1 MEYVRLGRTTQEVS
15 RIGLGGLAFGG
26 HYGPI
31 EKIDIVRTIHQAID
45 LGVTFFDTSPTYGE
59 GRAEEVLGE
68 ALGAHIDRVVI
79 STRIGGGGVS
89 DLNTWRNN
97 DRVSI
102 IRRVEASLKRLGRD
116 HLDLVSLYGPDPH
129 TPPAETMEA
138 LLELKRAGKILYT
151 GTCDGDEGRIRELQ
165 RHGRFDVVQVPY
177 NLLNRTA
184 EQAVLPLCV
193 TAGTGFVACEP
204 FLCGLLHGTHH
215 QNAVFDLTDL
225 RVRDRRFRGQRY
237 RNNVGMVNRLRRLAE
252 QEGMTLTQLAL
263 GWLLQN
269 PAVHV
274 AVCGAKD
281 AQQIRQIAAAGSSLL
296 NADQLFLVDQTV
308 GPPMFEQP
316 A

>member
-31 EKIDIVRTIHQAID
+31 EKIDILRTIHQAVD
-45 LGVTFFDTSPTYGE
+45 LGVTFFDTSPTYGD
-59 GRAEEVLGE
+59 GRAEELLGE
-68 ALGAHIDRVVI
+68 ALGGHLDRVVI
-79 STRIGGGGVS
+79 STKIGGGGVS
-89 DLNTWRNN
+89 ELGTWRNN

-102 IRRVEASLKRLGRD
+102 IKRVEASLKRLGRD
-116 HLDLVSLYGPDPH
+116 YLDLVLLYGPDPH
-129 TPPAETMEA
+129 TPPGETMDV
-138 LLELKRAGKILYT
+138 LLELKGAGKILYT
-151 GTCDGDEGRIRELQ
+151 GTCDGDEERIRELQ
-165 RHGRFDVVQVPY
+165 RYGRFDVIQQPY
-177 NLLNRTA
+177 NMLNRTA
-184 EQAVLPLCV
+184 GKELIPLC
-193 TAGTGFVACEP
+193 GTSGMAFLACEP
-204 FLCGLLHGTHH
+204 FLCGLLHGNLH

-237 RNNVGMVNRLRRLAE
+237 RDNVGTVNRLRRLAE

-281 AQQIRQIAAAGSSLL
+281 AQQVRQIAGAGNSLL
-296 NADQLFLVDQTV
+296 SPDQLFLVDQTV
-308 GPPMFEQP
+308 GPHMFEQP